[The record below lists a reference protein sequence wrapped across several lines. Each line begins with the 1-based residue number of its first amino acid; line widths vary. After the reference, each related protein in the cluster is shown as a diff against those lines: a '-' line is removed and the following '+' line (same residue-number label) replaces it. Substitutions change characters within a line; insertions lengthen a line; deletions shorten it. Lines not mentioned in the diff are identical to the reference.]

1 MRKYSVLTA
10 TISALLLA
18 LISTPAN
25 ASVPADGT
33 YLCTTGASSADTPNF
48 TITSGVVSAG
58 TACAGAVVIPAGVTS
73 IGDNAFDRAT

>member
-1 MRKYSVLTA
+1 MRKYPVLTA

-33 YLCTTGASSADTPNF
+33 YLCTTGAFSSATPNF
-48 TITSGVVSAG
+48 TITDGAG
-58 TACAGAVVIPAGVTS
+58 IPAK
-73 IGDNAFDRAT
+73 NAKSKKARRATLYAMTPVVQ